1 MDDDEMMIWVLFNR
15 ECATPRPSSLSVQ
28 THSQSFPSGELG
40 HMSQRRRDEARIW
53 REKGRKARKEC
64 CYRARLA
71 EQSQRYEDM
80 IALVNN
86 VIEISSN
93 ADAEDESAELSV
105 EERNLFSV
113 AYKSVVGKKR
123 TSWRALKVIRSKY
136 EKYEKDDAH
145 ASLVTKYIEKIE
157 TEIVTLCSKVNELI
171 DNSLSARTKSHHG
184 KVFFRKMAAD
194 YQRYLCEIFSGE
206 LLKEAA
212 EKSLMY
218 YKLAAMYADKNLHP
232 TDPIRLGVALNFSVF
247 YYETLR
253 APDRACLLARTA
265 FDDALAELDQLPEEH
280 YTDSTILLQLIRDN
294 LQKWGKGDD
303 YGPIVRNT
311 MS

>member
-1 MDDDEMMIWVLFNR
+1 VTPVENMTNR
-15 ECATPRPSSLSVQ
+15 LN
-28 THSQSFPSGELG
+28 
-40 HMSQRRRDEARIW
+40 RDKAIW
-53 REKGRKARKEC
+53 REKGKKARKQC

-71 EQSQRYEDM
+71 EQSQRFEDM
-80 IALVNN
+80 ISLVNN
-86 VIEISSN
+86 IIEISSN
-93 ADAEDESAELSV
+93 TEPNDEGAELSV

-113 AYKSVVGKKR
+113 AYKNVVGKKR
-123 TSWRALKVIRSKY
+123 TSWRAIKTIQSKY

-145 ASLVTKYIEKIE
+145 AKLVLKYTEKIE
-157 TEIVTLCSKVNELI
+157 EEIVTLCSKVGDLI
-171 DNSLSARTKSHHG
+171 DNVLLSRAKSHHG

-194 YQRYLCEIFSGE
+194 YQRYLCEVFEEE
-206 LLKEAA
+206 LLKNAA

-218 YKLAAMYADKNLHP
+218 YKLAAEYSDKNLHP

-247 YYETLR
+247 YYETMR
-253 APDRACLLARTA
+253 ASDRACHLARSA

-294 LQKWGKGDD
+294 LQKWSKGND

-311 MS
+311 L

>member
-1 MDDDEMMIWVLFNR
+1 M
-15 ECATPRPSSLSVQ
+15 
-28 THSQSFPSGELG
+28 
-40 HMSQRRRDEARIW
+40 
-53 REKGRKARKEC
+53 
-64 CYRARLA
+64 
-71 EQSQRYEDM
+71 
-80 IALVNN
+80 
-86 VIEISSN
+86 
-93 ADAEDESAELSV
+93 
-105 EERNLFSV
+105 
-113 AYKSVVGKKR
+113 
-123 TSWRALKVIRSKY
+123 
-136 EKYEKDDAH
+136 
-145 ASLVTKYIEKIE
+145 
-157 TEIVTLCSKVNELI
+157 TLCSKVNELI

-218 YKLAAMYADKNLHP
+218 YKFGCHVRRQELAPDRPHTPRSCSKFF
-232 TDPIRLGVALNFSVF
+232 RF

-294 LQKWGKGDD
+294 LQKWGKGDSMALLFE
-303 YGPIVRNT
+303 IQCRNSALRPVQFLVMLWHLYICT
-311 MS
+311 S

>member
-1 MDDDEMMIWVLFNR
+1 MEIMIIIIIIIILHVLLLLTI
-15 ECATPRPSSLSVQ
+15 CCVLHCTLATSLLSDNIIQSGMCDAEAVEPFRPDSFTVISVSRAGA
-28 THSQSFPSGELG
+28 HVAE
-40 HMSQRRRDEARIW
+40 EAR
-53 REKGRKARKEC
+53 RSTNMEEKGRKARKEC

-136 EKYEKDDAH
+136 EKYEKDDVH

-253 APDRACLLARTA
+253 APDRACLLARTG
-265 FDDALAELDQLPEEH
+265 
-280 YTDSTILLQLIRDN
+280 I
-294 LQKWGKGDD
+294 
-303 YGPIVRNT
+303 
-311 MS
+311 